1 QGRRGRCLR
10 QSSVGS
16 GRGTSQPPSVR
27 FSKKLLFKGV
37 LRKPPW
43 GKTLYQYEGGD
54 EALGYFV
61 TDNPDEGS
69 FWTTKYDEHLAELQ
83 EGRHYLVSGVV
94 YHFESEGKLFL
105 TRCSI
110 RKAD

>member
-1 QGRRGRCLR
+1 
-10 QSSVGS
+10 V
-16 GRGTSQPPSVR
+16 
-27 FSKKLLFKGV
+27 FKGV

-43 GKTLYQYEGGD
+43 EKTLYQYEGGD
-54 EALGYFV
+54 EALVYFV
-61 TDNPDEGS
+61 TDNPDEWI
-69 FWTTKYDEHLAELQ
+69 FCTTKYDEHLAELQ